1 MICTLSVSAQ
11 VKQEKSKV
19 VRTGVLVMVGGV
31 ALTIGSVATP
41 GEFMRQNGT
50 WQPMSIWRQDAR
62 FAGIVTGAAFT
73 VTGGL
78 TALLN
83 IEPKR
88 RRGIR
93 R

>member
-1 MICTLSVSAQ
+1 MMCTLSVSAQ

-19 VRTGVLVMVGGV
+19 VRTGVLVTVGGV
-31 ALTIGSVATP
+31 ALTIGCIATP
-41 GEFMRQNGT
+41 GEFTRQNGS

-62 FAGIVTGAAFT
+62 FAGIITGAAFT
-73 VTGGL
+73 TTGAI

-88 RRGIR
+88 RRGIKR
-93 R
+93 